1 MEKEK
6 WLFDNIMLLYSDLG
20 KDYQVELENISII
33 SEDNYFQ
40 VWLKSSIPIL
50 LFKIE
55 VNYSFFKDPE
65 YKFEPIRV
73 IKTGLSKHC
82 MKTRSS
88 VVFSSPLE
96 FAYDFI
102 KPIVRDF
109 KLNKLLTHK

>member
-20 KDYQVELENISII
+20 KDYRVELENISII

-65 YKFEPIRV
+65 YKFETIRV
-73 IKTGLSKHC
+73 IKSGLSKP
-82 MKTRSS
+82 
-88 VVFSSPLE
+88 PLE

-109 KLNKLLTHK
+109 KLNKLLPHK